1 MFAADLGERG
11 AAVGSVSW
19 DFELSP
25 VEARLREAFERC
37 EPLEL
42 GGETVRAEVLAHLV
56 TAPREEGQRRSLELS
71 GALITGDL
79 GLSDCTAPVPVVLRD
94 CRFDGEI
101 LLNDTRA
108 ARIHLEDCE
117 VGAIHAARLRC
128 EGPLWLCGLR
138 EVVFVDLE
146 DARIAGDLVMVESRI
161 HNGNNA
167 VDLMGAKI
175 DGDFNATGIDLAG
188 TLFMA
193 GAVVTGFFVLSEA
206 KLSNPDG
213 MTVFAK
219 AASIGL
225 DVVAESMHS
234 DGELHFSGARVGGD
248 FQLMKAEIKKPGDCA
263 LSLLSAEVRGSV
275 YAWKG
280 FCCDGSLDIRHATI
294 SGQLRFDEANISQPS
309 EIAIF
314 LDWSEVAGGVEA
326 LERVEVMGAVNLVG
340 TRIGGAFRFCN
351 AELHGRRDFAINA
364 FGASFGTGFRLE
376 SGTRVTEKVS
386 LGNCT
391 ISGDVILDKIDA
403 VAVNL
408 ANCTVSGDVM
418 LDKIDAVAVNLANCT
433 VSGHVSFTAGKL
445 TNSGAKALGIGNCDI
460 SGDVFLGEMHVVGG
474 LRMTGNKVG
483 GDLALRGSS
492 LTGPGRGEYV
502 GYFADTTVGGTL
514 WAHEGFKCSGALRMV
529 NLVAPFV
536 TFHGAELTAPGDV
549 ALNCSNLKLDDLA
562 LTDVT
567 VDGGVAVVSSAI
579 GHVLR
584 FMSAS
589 VTGGARKTDP
599 EEVGSFALDLV
610 GTTVGRRL
618 NLTGSR
624 FDHKVIL
631 TDASVGQ
638 DIRLDD
644 AVLGGTGGCALDGAR
659 LTAAVLRLLPAAVPN
674 GSVHL
679 ANAKVELLLDRAD
692 AWPRGP
698 KIDLAGFSYARLGSG
713 MTLHERL
720 AWLEAATPQL
730 EPGPYEQLATCL
742 TAAGNDDDARMVRL
756 AAIRR
761 SYKERGARKPAERLL
776 PRLLDWLGYLFR
788 RLWGALQ
795 DSVLGYGYRPMRA
808 VMLFVVMWL
817 AGGAAFALGSGP
829 CLRSGIPEPGPCP
842 VKLDEHPTWDAFLY
856 ALDLLIPLIDLG
868 HEKAWDVVGPSKAVM
883 WLLTVSGWVLA
894 TAIISAASRTL
905 RRNW

>member
-1 MFAADLGERG
+1 MTAETPGGEPSKE
-11 AAVGSVSW
+11 A
-19 DFELSP
+19 FSP
-25 VEARLREAFERC
+25 AESRLRAAFERR
-37 EPLEL
+37 EPIQLE
-42 GGETVRAEVLAHLV
+42 GETVRAEIIAELV
-56 TAPREEGQRRSLELS
+56 TSAPDEGRRRSLELT
-71 GALITGDL
+71 GARVVGDL
-79 GLSDCTAPVPVVLRD
+79 DLSDCAVHVPIALQD
-94 CRFDGEI
+94 CRFDGEV
-101 LLNDTRA
+101 LLSDTRA

-146 DARIAGDLVMVESRI
+146 DARIAGDLVMVGSRI
-161 HNGNNA
+161 HNDDNA
-167 VDLMGAKI
+167 VNLMGAQI
-175 DGDFNATGIDLAG
+175 DGDLIASGIDLAG

-193 GAVVTGFFVLSEA
+193 GAVVTGFFALDEA
-206 KLSNPDG
+206 KLSNPGG

-219 AASIGL
+219 VASIGR
-225 DVVAESMHS
+225 DVFAESMHS
-234 DGELHFSGARVGGD
+234 DGELHFTGARVGGE
-248 FQLMKAEIKKPGDCA
+248 FQLTKAEIKEPGDRA
-263 LSLLSAEVRGSV
+263 LTLLLAEVRGSV
-275 YAWKG
+275 YAWDG
-280 FCCDGSLDIRHATI
+280 FCCEGSLDIRHATV
-294 SGQLRFDEANISQPS
+294 SGQLRFDEAKISQPS

-326 LERVEVMGAVNLVG
+326 LGRVEVTGAVNLVG

-351 AELHGRRDFAINA
+351 AEVHGRSDFAINA

-386 LGNCT
+386 LANCT

-403 VAVNL
+403 VAVDL
-408 ANCTVSGDVM
+408 A
-418 LDKIDAVAVNLANCT
+418 KCT

-445 TNSGAKALGIGNCDI
+445 TNSGATVLNIGNCDI
-460 SGDVFLGEMHVVGG
+460 SGDVFLDEMHVVGG

-483 GDLALRGSS
+483 GDLDLQGSS

-514 WAHEGFKCSGALRMV
+514 WANDGFKCSGALRMV
-529 NLVAPFV
+529 NLVASFV
-536 TFHGAELTAPGDV
+536 TFRGAELIAPGDV
-549 ALNCSNLKLDDLA
+549 ALNCSNLTLDNLVLA
-562 LTDVT
+562 DVT

-584 FMSAS
+584 FTSAS
-589 VTGGARKTDP
+589 VTGGARRTDP
-599 EEVGSFALDLV
+599 EEVGSFSLDLV

-618 NLTGSR
+618 NLTESR

-679 ANAKVELLLDRAD
+679 ANAQVELLLDRAD
-692 AWPRGP
+692 AWPRGTE
-698 KIDLAGFSYARLGSG
+698 IDLAGFAYARLGSG

-730 EPGPYEQLATCL
+730 EPGPYEKLATCL

-761 SYKERGARKPAERLL
+761 SYKERGSRKPAQRLL

-808 VMLFVVMWL
+808 VVLFVVMWL